1 MSKYEIVTINNKLV
15 SIDLSELIKKENLYF
30 NATEIAKQFS
40 KRPQHYLDSNT
51 TQGYINALSGVAGI
65 PAMDLIKVKQG
76 GKYQGTW
83 LHQKLAIDFAR
94 WCSPEFAIYLDEWII
109 SKLQEEK
116 QRKQSRAL
124 AKLEFPELTEAIQ
137 EFLITGKDSDKWL
150 YSTEADM
157 INSTV
162 LGCKAKKYCELNNI
176 DRTCL
181 RDNLSQGQ
189 INLIQQLQKFDTAL
203 IQAQLPYAERKEKI
217 AIRYAQLVAK
227 LLS

>member
-1 MSKYEIVTINNKLV
+1 MSKFEIVNINNKVV
-15 SIDLSELIKKENLYF
+15 SVDMAELIKKENLYF
-30 NATEIAKQFS
+30 NATEIAKQFGKLS
-40 KRPQHYLDSNT
+40 KDYLDNKQT
-51 TQGYINALSGVAGI
+51 KEYILARCGKDNCPFENFV
-65 PAMDLIKVKQG
+65 KVTKG
-76 GKYQGTW
+76 GKHQGTW

-94 WCSPEFAIYLDEWII
+94 WCSPEFAVELDDWVLH
-109 SKLQEEK
+109 KLQEEK
-116 QRKQSRAL
+116 QRKIDRAI
-124 AKLEFPELTEAIQ
+124 ARLEYPDLTDAIQ

-150 YSTEADM
+150 YTNEADM

-181 RDNLSQGQ
+181 RDNLNQGQ

-203 IQAQLPYAERKEKI
+203 IQAEIPYKERKEKI

-227 LLS
+227 LLK